1 MSWVYLVVAG
11 IFEMFGVGT
20 IKRFTERKN
29 LASMLLL
36 FLTFGGSFF
45 FLSLALSQLSMG
57 VAYAVWTGIGT
68 AGGAI
73 LGIVFYGESNNP
85 LRLLFILLII
95 VSVMGL
101 KIVG

>member
-36 FLTFGGSFF
+36 FLTFGGVFSFC
-45 FLSLALSQLSMG
+45 
-57 VAYAVWTGIGT
+57 
-68 AGGAI
+68 
-73 LGIVFYGESNNP
+73 
-85 LRLLFILLII
+85 LLL
-95 VSVMGL
+95 
-101 KIVG
+101 